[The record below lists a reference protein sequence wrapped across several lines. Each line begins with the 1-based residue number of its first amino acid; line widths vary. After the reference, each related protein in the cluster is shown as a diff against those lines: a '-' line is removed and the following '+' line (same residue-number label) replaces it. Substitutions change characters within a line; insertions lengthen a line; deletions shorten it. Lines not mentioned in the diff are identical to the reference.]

1 MTMDPDDQL
10 DFEVTE
16 LHRRL
21 SNLIRIGTIE
31 QTDYS
36 GDIPQCKVRI
46 GGILTAYLPLLCLRA
61 GPDQH
66 SWLLEQD
73 EQVLVLAPS
82 GDLAQ
87 GVILG
92 SIAQNKFP
100 SLTHSEHVHRTQYA
114 DGAVIEYDRQSHH
127 LKVILPEEGTAE
139 WIVPGGLTVTG
150 DVLVNG
156 SITATDTI
164 TDQTR
169 SMQGDR
175 DIYNGHTHSGI
186 EPGSASSD
194 SPNPNK

>member
-1 MTMDPDDQL
+1 MDQDDQL

-21 SNLIRIGTIE
+21 SNLIRLGTIE
-31 QTDYS
+31 QTNYS
-36 GDIPQCKVRI
+36 GNIPRCKVRI
-46 GGILTAYLPLLCLRA
+46 GDILTAYLPVLSLRA
-61 GPDQH
+61 GKDQH

-100 SLTHSEHVHRTQYA
+100 SLNHSEHVHRTQYA

-127 LKVILPEEGTAE
+127 LKMILPDAGTAQ
-139 WIVPGGLTVTG
+139 WVVPGGLTVTG
-150 DVLVNG
+150 NVLVNG
-156 SITATDTI
+156 AITATNNI
-164 TDQTR
+164 TDHMR

-175 DIYNGHTHSGI
+175 EIYNGHTHGGI

-194 SPNPNK
+194 SPNPKK

>member
-1 MTMDPDDQL
+1 MDPDDQL

-46 GGILTAYLPLLCLRA
+46 GDILTAYLPLLCLRA
-61 GPDQH
+61 GTDQH

-100 SLTHSEHVHRTQYA
+100 SLTHSENVHRTQYA

-127 LKVILPEEGTAE
+127 LSVLLPEEGTAE
-139 WIVPGGLTVTG
+139 WVVPGGLTVTG

-156 SITATDTI
+156 SITATGNI
-164 TDQTR
+164 TDHTR
-169 SMQGDR
+169 SMQADR
-175 DIYNGHTHSGI
+175 ELYNGHTHSGV
-186 EPGSASSD
+186 EPGSANSD
-194 SPNPNK
+194 SPNPKK

>member
-1 MTMDPDDQL
+1 MDPEDQL

-31 QTDYS
+31 QTNYS
-36 GDIPQCKVRI
+36 GDIPLCKVRI

-61 GPDQH
+61 GTDQH
-66 SWLLEQD
+66 SWLLEHD

-100 SLTHSEHVHRTQYA
+100 SHTHSEHVHRTQYA

-127 LKVILPEEGTAE
+127 LKVVLPEEGTVQ
-139 WIVPGGLTVTG
+139 WVVPSGLTVTG

-156 SITATDTI
+156 AITATGNI
-164 TDQTR
+164 TDHTR
-169 SMQGDR
+169 SMQADR
-175 DIYNGHTHSGI
+175 EI
-186 EPGSASSD
+186 
-194 SPNPNK
+194 

>member
-1 MTMDPDDQL
+1 MDPEDQL

-31 QTDYS
+31 QTNYNGS
-36 GDIPQCKVRI
+36 IPQCKVRI
-46 GGILTAYLPLLCLRA
+46 GDILTAYLPVLSLRA
-61 GPDQH
+61 GTDQH

-92 SIAQNKFP
+92 SIAQDKFP
-100 SLTHSEHVHRTQYA
+100 SLTHSEHIHRTQYA
-114 DGAVIEYDRQSHH
+114 DGAVIEYDRKSHH
-127 LKVILPEEGTAE
+127 LKVILPDAGTAQ
-139 WIVPGGLTVTG
+139 WVVPGGLTVTG
-150 DVLVNG
+150 NVLVNG
-156 SITATDTI
+156 SITATDNI
-164 TDQTR
+164 SDHTR
-169 SMQGDR
+169 SMQADR
-175 DIYNGHTHSGI
+175 EIYNGHAHSGI

-194 SPNPNK
+194 SPNPKK

>member
-1 MTMDPDDQL
+1 MDPEDQL

-31 QTDYS
+31 QTNYNGS
-36 GDIPQCKVRI
+36 IPQCKVRI
-46 GGILTAYLPLLCLRA
+46 GDILTAYLPVLSLRA
-61 GPDQH
+61 GTDQH

-92 SIAQNKFP
+92 SIAQDKFP
-100 SLTHSEHVHRTQYA
+100 SLTHSEHIHRTQYA
-114 DGAVIEYDRQSHH
+114 DGAVIEYDRKSHH
-127 LKVILPEEGTAE
+127 LKVILPDAGTAQ
-139 WIVPGGLTVTG
+139 WVVPGGLTVTG
-150 DVLVNG
+150 NVLVNG
-156 SITATDTI
+156 SITATDNI
-164 TDQTR
+164 TDHTR
-169 SMQGDR
+169 SMQADR
-175 DIYNGHTHSGI
+175 ELYNSHTHSGI

-194 SPNPNK
+194 SPNPKK